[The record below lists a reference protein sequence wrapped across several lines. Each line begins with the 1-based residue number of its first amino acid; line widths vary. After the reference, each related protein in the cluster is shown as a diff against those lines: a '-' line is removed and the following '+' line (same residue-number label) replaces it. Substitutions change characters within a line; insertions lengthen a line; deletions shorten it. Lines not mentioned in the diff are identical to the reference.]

1 MSFNLINDSILQLR
15 KLRLRD
21 RKCLVQLQ
29 QRGPARV
36 GVGKVS
42 LSPPGKVF
50 WVEGTAW
57 AKAQRLGMWF
67 LVGPLAKT
75 TALDE
80 EMDAEV
86 MGYRGSFV
94 TEHYHV
100 LDLVSALQSCSWG
113 ESTYRAKKKKK
124 YSIPTRKSNLQCA
137 KSCNHNETNKSG
149 TLPFFSFGNGTWH
162 VWSWFSSQSSNTR
175 LLQWRWGVL
184 TTGPPGNSLG
194 HYLDVNRESQRILS
208 RGGAW

>member
-113 ESTYRAKKKKK
+113 ESTYRAKKKKSTPSPQEK
-124 YSIPTRKSNLQCA
+124 VICNVLKVVITMKPTN
-137 KSCNHNETNKSG
+137 
-149 TLPFFSFGNGTWH
+149 
-162 VWSWFSSQSSNTR
+162 
-175 LLQWRWGVL
+175 
-184 TTGPPGNSLG
+184 LG
-194 HYLDVNRESQRILS
+194 HYLFFLLAMAHGMFDLSSPARARTHASCSGDGES
-208 RGGAW
+208 